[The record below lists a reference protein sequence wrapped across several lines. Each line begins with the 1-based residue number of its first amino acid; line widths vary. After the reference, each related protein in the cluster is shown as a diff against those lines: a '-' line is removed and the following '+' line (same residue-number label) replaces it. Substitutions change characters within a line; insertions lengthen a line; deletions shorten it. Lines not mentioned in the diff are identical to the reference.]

1 MPTKAQLSEQQMRM
15 AEELLFS
22 GRRLPSFAK
31 ALYFGLFDSERVLPF
46 PQPSETERAR
56 GESLRRELVA
66 FLDANLDPD
75 AIDRQKEIPQTV
87 IDGLGA
93 LGIYGSTIPKE
104 YGGGECSYDTFCRL
118 VEEVARRCGSTALFI
133 NVQHSIGLKAIQLFG
148 TEEQKQRWLP
158 SLAKGEKLAA
168 FALTEPNA
176 GSDAA
181 GVQTRAVYD
190 PERNVYIV
198 NGEKQWITNGGIAD
212 VLTLMAQTEID
223 TPEGKRDKITAFLVT
238 PDMPGFRVTDPALE
252 KVGMR
257 GTKTAKLAFENME
270 VPAENILGPK
280 GGGLRVALTVLDFG
294 RTTFGASCTG
304 SSKELI
310 ERAVRHAK
318 NRFQFGRPIASFDMV
333 RQKIATMSALCYAI
347 ESATYLTAGLLDR
360 GEEDFMLETTM
371 LKVIASEAQWRI
383 LYDTM
388 QIFGGRCFFT
398 DEPLERMM
406 RDARLNMIGEGSN
419 EVLRAF
425 IGAVGLRDVGM
436 QLKDVLDAA
445 KSPFAGI
452 GTLLGFG
459 RNSINR
465 VLRTPDVP
473 LRTQQLTDEGARLAS
488 TIRRFGLTNQR
499 LLVRYRETIVENQ
512 LVLNRVATIAM
523 ALYTLTAVLSRLD
536 SVLVSAN
543 GNAAS
548 VQGDVALGKLYCRM
562 AYDEI
567 EQAFEGFRHNYD
579 DDIRRIS
586 DKITGIGL

>member
-1 MPTKAQLSEQQMRM
+1 MPTKAHLSEQQMRL

-22 GRRLPSFAK
+22 GRPLPSFAK
-31 ALYFGLFDSERVLPF
+31 ALYFGLFDAARVF
-46 PQPSETERAR
+46 PYPHPSEAERAR
-56 GESLRRELVA
+56 GGALRCALVA
-66 FLDANLDPD
+66 FMDAHLDPD
-75 AIDRQKEIPQTV
+75 AIDRQQDIPQTI

-93 LGIYGSTIPKE
+93 LGIYGSTVPAE

-118 VEEVARRCGSTALFI
+118 VEEVSRRCGSTALFI

-148 TEEQKQRWLP
+148 TEEQKREWLP
-158 SLAKGEKLAA
+158 ALTCGEKLAA

-181 GVQTRAVYD
+181 GVQTRAVYN
-190 PERNVYIV
+190 PERNTYTL
-198 NGEKQWITNGGIAD
+198 NGEKQWITNGGIAH
-212 VLTLMAQTEID
+212 VLTVMAQTEID
-223 TPEGKRDKITAFLVT
+223 GRDKITAFLVR
-238 PDMPGFRVTDPALE
+238 PEMPGFRVTEPALE

-318 NRFQFGRPIASFDMV
+318 ARHQFGRPLASFDMV
-333 RQKIATMSALCYAI
+333 KHKIATMSALCYAI

-388 QIFGGRCFFT
+388 QIYGGRCFFT
-398 DEPLERMM
+398 DEPFERMM

-436 QLKDVLDAA
+436 HLKDVLGAA
-445 KSPFAGI
+445 KSPFSGI

-459 RNSINR
+459 RNSLSR
-465 VLRTPDVP
+465 VLRTPEVP
-473 LRTQQLTDEGARLAS
+473 LHSRQLADEGAKLAAAV
-488 TIRRFGLTNQR
+488 RRFGLTNQR
-499 LLVRYRETIVENQ
+499 LLVRHREGIVENQ
-512 LVLNRVATIAM
+512 LVLNRVATVAM

-536 SVLVSAN
+536 SALAAAN

-548 VQGDVALGKLYCRM
+548 VQGDVDAGKLYCRM
-562 AYDEI
+562 AFDEI
-567 EQAFEGFRHNYD
+567 DQAFEGMRHNHD
-579 DDIRRIS
+579 DEIRRVS
-586 DKITGIGL
+586 DRITGGSL